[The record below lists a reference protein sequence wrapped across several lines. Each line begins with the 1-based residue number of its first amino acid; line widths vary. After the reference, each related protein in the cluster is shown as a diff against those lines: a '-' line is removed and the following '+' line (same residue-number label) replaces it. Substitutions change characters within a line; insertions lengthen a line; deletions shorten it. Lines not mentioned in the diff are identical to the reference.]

1 MCRYVIKEYGRGT
14 SASYH
19 ILLNGKLVAKKTTW
33 LEVLRTIG
41 ENTYILKRWGEF

>member
-1 MCRYVIKEYGRGT
+1 MGKYVIKEYGRPAT
-14 SASYH
+14 AYH
-19 ILLNGKLVAKKTTW
+19 ILLDGVLVAKKATW

>member
-1 MCRYVIKEYGRGT
+1 MYRYVIKEYGRPAT
-14 SASYH
+14 AYH
-19 ILLNGKLVAKKTTW
+19 ILLDGKLVAKKTTW